1 MYPGSLHCHTDYS
14 NLSLRDSINTVE
26 SLIDYAIELGHK
38 TIAITE
44 HETVS
49 NAIKIEKYAR
59 KIKEKHPDFKV
70 IRGNEIYLC
79 RNDLTSDN
87 YKSGEFWHF
96 ILLAKDAEGHK
107 QIRELSTRAWKRS
120 FKTGRLV
127 RRPTLYSDLVDI
139 IYANPGHVIGSTAC
153 LGSFIDNKILEWV
166 RRGRPDDLKDKIIKW
181 VNTMIKIFGT
191 DNFYL
196 EMQPSH
202 SIEQVIVNKELK
214 LLAEELNLK
223 YIITCD
229 AHYLKKEDR
238 LIHKAYLNSQDG
250 EREIDSFYETTY
262 LMGTEELETFF
273 EYFTPDELNIAY
285 QNILDIA
292 DKCEE
297 YTLLKPL
304 KIPTLIWREPK
315 PIKFGR
321 TDYYCAKMPMMK
333 KFWDSDFN
341 GDQVLVK
348 LIINKF
354 EENPQFQ
361 TKEYYDEINSNLES
375 TWLSSEVNKTHWSA
389 YFLNL
394 QKNIDI
400 CWDSGTLVG
409 PGRGSGVGFL
419 LLYFLDIIQIDKI
432 RERTP
437 TFAWRFLNPERV
449 SVLDID
455 TDIEGSKRSQVLDAF
470 RKFYGEDRVANVA
483 TFGTEGTRS
492 AIQTAARGLG
502 MDSEEAL
509 YISSLVPSDRGITR
523 TLAQCYYG
531 DKENNYEPIALFKK
545 EMDARPELWT
555 VSKSIEG
562 LICRIG
568 EHAGGVIFNDEDF
581 TESTALMRAPNGDI
595 ITQFDLHDCEEASQL
610 RLVNA

>member
-26 SLIDYAIELGHK
+26 SLIDYAVELGHK

-44 HETVS
+44 HETIS

-79 RNDLTSDN
+79 RNDLTADN

-127 RRPTLYSDLVDI
+127 RRPTLYSDLIDI
-139 IYANPGHVIGSTAC
+139 ISANPGHVIGSTAC

-166 RRGRPDDLKDKIIKW
+166 EKGRPNDLKNKIIRW
-181 VNTMIKIFGT
+181 INNMIKIFGA

-202 SIEQVIVNKELK
+202 SIEQVTVNKELK

-250 EREIDSFYETTY
+250 EREVDSFYETTY

-273 EYFTPDELNIAY
+273 EYFTPDELNVAY

-292 DKCEE
+292 NKCEE
-297 YTLLKPL
+297 YTLMKNLR
-304 KIPTLIWREPK
+304 IPRLAWREPK
-315 PIKFGR
+315 PISQTKVNFYYEQIPFIK
-321 TDYYCAKMPMMK
+321 TFLNSDYE
-333 KFWDSDFN
+333 
-341 GDQVLVK
+341 GDRILAE

-354 EENPQFQ
+354 EENIYLQNQ
-361 TKEYYDEINSNLES
+361 SYYDEINSNLES
-375 TWLSSEVNKTHWSA
+375 T
-389 YFLNL
+389 
-394 QKNIDI
+394 
-400 CWDSGTLVG
+400 
-409 PGRGSGVGFL
+409 
-419 LLYFLDIIQIDKI
+419 
-432 RERTP
+432 
-437 TFAWRFLNPERV
+437 
-449 SVLDID
+449 
-455 TDIEGSKRSQVLDAF
+455 
-470 RKFYGEDRVANVA
+470 
-483 TFGTEGTRS
+483 
-492 AIQTAARGLG
+492 
-502 MDSEEAL
+502 
-509 YISSLVPSDRGITR
+509 
-523 TLAQCYYG
+523 
-531 DKENNYEPIALFKK
+531 
-545 EMDARPELWT
+545 
-555 VSKSIEG
+555 
-562 LICRIG
+562 
-568 EHAGGVIFNDEDF
+568 
-581 TESTALMRAPNGDI
+581 
-595 ITQFDLHDCEEASQL
+595 
-610 RLVNA
+610 